1 MPRRGSKSI
10 KKAPGTAADP
20 RNGQK
25 AALSVVPGEKNPQKF
40 DPPRVVGTE
49 ALRQWNDFWDDP
61 VSWLVTPADRMLLVK
76 WVELVD
82 RYFTLMRAADKEP
95 LTRGSTHNDVVN
107 PLYSMALKMQ
117 AEIKAIEAQLGIGP
131 KNRAALGI
139 AVLSERRSLQ
149 DLNQAYDDSGE
160 ANGEDDDEDPRA
172 GLTIVPG
179 EAER

>member
-20 RNGQK
+20 RNGQR
-25 AALSVVPGEKNPQKF
+25 AALSVVQGEPNPMKF
-40 DPPRVVGTE
+40 EPPRVVGTE
-49 ALRQWNDFWDDP
+49 ALRQWNDYWDDP
-61 VSWLVTPADRMLLVK
+61 VSWLLTPADRMLLVK

-95 LTRGSTHNDVVN
+95 MTRGSTHNDVVN

-117 AEIKAIEAQLGIGP
+117 VEIKSIEAQLGIGP

-139 AVLSERRSLQ
+139 AVLSERKSLQ
-149 DLNQAYDDSGE
+149 DLNQEYDTGE
-160 ANGEDDDEDPRA
+160 GEDDDEDPRI
-172 GLTIVPG
+172 GLTVVPG
-179 EAER
+179 ETEG

>member
-25 AALSVVPGEKNPQKF
+25 AALSVVPGERNPQKF
-40 DPPRVVGTE
+40 EPPRVVGAE

-61 VSWLVTPADRMLLVK
+61 VSWLITPADRMLLVK

-82 RYFTLMRAADKEP
+82 RYFSLMRLADKEP
-95 LTRGSTHNDVVN
+95 ITRGSTHNDVVN
-107 PLYSMALKMQ
+107 PLYGMALKMQ

-149 DLNQAYDDSGE
+149 DLNQEYDAGE
-160 ANGEDDDEDPRA
+160 ADDVDDEDPRI

>member
-10 KKAPGTAADP
+10 KKAPGTAVDP

-25 AALSVVPGEKNPQKF
+25 VGLSVVEGQSNPMRF
-40 DPPRVVGTE
+40 DPPSAINTE
-49 ALRQWNDFWDDP
+49 ALRQWNDFWEDP
-61 VSWLVTPADRMLLVK
+61 VSWLITPADKMLLIK
-76 WVELVD
+76 WIELVS
-82 RYFTLMRAADKEP
+82 RYFSLMRLADKEP
-95 LTRGSTHNDVVN
+95 ITRGSTHNDVVN
-107 PLYSMALKMQ
+107 PLYGMALKMQ

-139 AVLSERRSLQ
+139 AVLSEKRSLQ
-149 DLNQAYDDSGE
+149 DLNTAYEGPEQGE
-160 ANGEDDDEDPRA
+160 EDDDEDPRA